1 MMASVRADR
10 FAANERETRWA
21 SLLYIKGRFLGFSW
35 LFLAFLGRSRAE
47 PFACRRSLCAWLSRP
62 KTVLRAFSLL
72 KTRCLTSPRGRW
84 WVLNQRGI
92 CTRGLPPVS
101 GVRGTRRR
109 ALPENVKG
117 KRKVGHSQWFL
128 ADRGSHLA
136 PRHLRQN
143 IYLSICSNIWARAWL
158 LPARRSSTLH
168 ADSVWLSFAHG
179 GLNKCSLHSEVSL
192 APRLPPTLPRCPRS
206 WAKGC
211 RVMSP
216 APPVCV
222 ASPGH
227 HTGDAPRPGWA
238 GLAFGATSLALCPA
252 VPPRRPPPAP
262 RAPSLSSC
270 LNSVLLHTEAS
281 PAMLRRPSQ
290 KSRLL
295 PPSAPASRR
304 PTPGRA
310 ARGLHHW
317 PCSLL
322 HAAHG
327 HCPRH
332 TGVVLKCPPL
342 FSTWSSATAFCVECP
357 PSGPS

>member
-1 MMASVRADR
+1 MLPTFRGVPRSPPASDPP
-10 FAANERETRWA
+10 
-21 SLLYIKGRFLGFSW
+21 SL
-35 LFLAFLGRSRAE
+35 
-47 PFACRRSLCAWLSRP
+47 
-62 KTVLRAFSLL
+62 
-72 KTRCLTSPRGRW
+72 SPLVGE
-84 WVLNQRGI
+84 
-92 CTRGLPPVS
+92 GLPRDVS
-101 GVRGTRRR
+101 CSSSLRREPR
-109 ALPENVKG
+109 A
-117 KRKVGHSQWFL
+117 
-128 ADRGSHLA
+128 SH
-136 PRHLRQN
+136 
-143 IYLSICSNIWARAWL
+143 WGRA
-158 LPARRSSTLH
+158 
-168 ADSVWLSFAHG
+168 
-179 GLNKCSLHSEVSL
+179 
-192 APRLPPTLPRCPRS
+192 
-206 WAKGC
+206 
-211 RVMSP
+211 
-216 APPVCV
+216 
-222 ASPGH
+222 
-227 HTGDAPRPGWA
+227 APRPGWA

-332 TGVVLKCPPL
+332 TGAVLKCPPL

>member
-1 MMASVRADR
+1 M
-10 FAANERETRWA
+10 
-21 SLLYIKGRFLGFSW
+21 
-35 LFLAFLGRSRAE
+35 AFLGRSRAE

-92 CTRGLPPVS
+92 CTRSLPPVS

-117 KRKVGHSQWFL
+117 KRKVGHSQRFL

-158 LPARRSSTLH
+158 LPARRSSTLY

-252 VPPRRPPPAP
+252 VPPRPPTPSSKSTLSVLLSEFGPSPHRGQPSDAPTTFSEVTPPPAI
-262 RAPSLSSC
+262 RAC
-270 LNSVLLHTEAS
+270 EQEAHAGQGC
-281 PAMLRRPSQ
+281 PRPS
-290 KSRLL
+290 SLALL
-295 PPSAPASRR
+295 LAPRGTRAL
-304 PTPGRA
+304 PTPHWRGPQMSAALLDLVLCHCLLCGMPTLWSILRTLGLGSGRNPCVESW
-310 ARGLHHW
+310 ARG
-317 PCSLL
+317 
-322 HAAHG
+322 
-327 HCPRH
+327 
-332 TGVVLKCPPL
+332 
-342 FSTWSSATAFCVECP
+342 
-357 PSGPS
+357 